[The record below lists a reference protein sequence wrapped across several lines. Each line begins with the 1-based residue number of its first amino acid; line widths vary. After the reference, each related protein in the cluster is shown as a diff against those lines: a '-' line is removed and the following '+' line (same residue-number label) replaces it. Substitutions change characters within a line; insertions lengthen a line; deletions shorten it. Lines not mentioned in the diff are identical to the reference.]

1 LEILHTP
8 ESMQQPMPDAI
19 PEDTPDQIL
28 TSALQGCSGGK
39 TPAIAAIAE
48 ALQHIERTAKRK
60 GSIEYS
66 ALLGT
71 WRLVL
76 VTRPNRTNSS
86 RQLRKVS
93 GQQIPSWVE
102 IEIIYENSPL
112 PIVNSSL
119 PPDAMDAGI
128 VHNRVKLGAL
138 KLTLSGPT
146 LLRSNN
152 ILAFD
157 FTHLTLQIGKLTIY
171 SGEVRG
177 GMAQDT
183 RFYQQSLK
191 TQAFF
196 KFFWLTPIGLA
207 ARGRG
212 GGLAMWSKAE
222 GPA

>member
-1 LEILHTP
+1 MPQTAPEAISEATPEEIL
-8 ESMQQPMPDAI
+8 
-19 PEDTPDQIL
+19 L
-28 TSALQGCSGGK
+28 NALQSCSSEK
-39 TPAIAAIAE
+39 ISAIAE
-48 ALQHIERTAKRK
+48 ALQHMERMAKRK
-60 GSIEYS
+60 VSIEYS

-76 VTRPNRTNSS
+76 ITRPNRSKSS
-86 RQLRKVS
+86 AKQRKVN
-93 GQQIPSWVE
+93 GRRIPSWIE
-102 IEIIYENSPL
+102 IEITYESGSFSPSN
-112 PIVNSSL
+112 VL
-119 PPDAMDAGI
+119 PPADALGAGI
-128 VHNRVKLGAL
+128 VRNCVKLGAL

-157 FTHLTLQIGKLTIY
+157 FTHLTLQVGKLTIY
-171 SGEVRG
+171 SGAVRG
-177 GMAQDT
+177 GAAQDT